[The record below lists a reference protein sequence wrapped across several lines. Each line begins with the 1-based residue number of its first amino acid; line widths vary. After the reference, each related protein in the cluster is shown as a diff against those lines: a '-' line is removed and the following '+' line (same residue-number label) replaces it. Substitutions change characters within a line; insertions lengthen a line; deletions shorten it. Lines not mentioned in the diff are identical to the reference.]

1 MRTLASELATY
12 TPTTLNLKANVHS
25 QPVGIRPTVEL
36 EPTEHPLAVQQRIG
50 IALARVQAIA
60 ERGLHSD

>member
-1 MRTLASELATY
+1 
-12 TPTTLNLKANVHS
+12 LNLKANVHS